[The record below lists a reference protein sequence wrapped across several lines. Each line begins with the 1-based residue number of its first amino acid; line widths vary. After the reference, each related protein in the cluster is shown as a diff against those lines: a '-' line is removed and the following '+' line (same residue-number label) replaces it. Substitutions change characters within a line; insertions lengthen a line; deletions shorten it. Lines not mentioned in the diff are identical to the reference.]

1 MSNISLLHFQY
12 PDEVVQHCVNNL
24 INESIEER
32 KCAVKTMRY
41 IFKVSLPVSGIEAE
55 RN

>member
-1 MSNISLLHFQY
+1 MHANYNFKFVFLLIVCQY
-12 PDEVVQHCVNNL
+12 PDEVIQHCVNNL

-41 IFKVSLPVSGIEAE
+41 IFKVKTI
-55 RN
+55 